1 MKTLTCLLITFG
13 FSCTLIAQ
21 FKQGSYTQF
30 GVSVPL
36 KENINRDDEDTN
48 WLTPNGLSL
57 KFGEGIHFNRT
68 VAIGLNSGIDWVAS
82 KKLVV
87 VPAFANIKFS
97 LPIDGETFIYIDTAY
112 GKSIVLGRGNLHG
125 DYKKIGLGIES
136 LDGLALFAEL
146 NLYGFSLYSPEK
158 VSNISLGLSWSRF
171 TSKKT
176 KTPKD

>member
-1 MKTLTCLLITFG
+1 MRANLDRANEEEYWF
-13 FSCTLIAQ
+13 
-21 FKQGSYTQF
+21 
-30 GVSVPL
+30 
-36 KENINRDDEDTN
+36 
-48 WLTPNGLSL
+48 TPNGLSF
-57 KFGEGIHFNRT
+57 KFGEGVHFDRKI
-68 VAIGLNSGIDWVAS
+68 ALGLNSGIDWVAS